1 MVDEFL
7 FVLVV
12 DENILPIVDEL
23 DFLNVTTDFLRQ
35 HEKLVQGVGTLMSLK
50 IFEPCVQLN

>member
-12 DENILPIVDEL
+12 DKNILAIVDEL
-23 DFLNVTTDFLRQ
+23 YFLNVATDFLRQ

>member
-12 DENILPIVDEL
+12 DENILAIVDEL
-23 DFLNVTTDFLRQ
+23 YFLNVATDFLRQ

>member
-12 DENILPIVDEL
+12 DKNILAIVDEL
-23 DFLNVTTDFLRQ
+23 YFLNVAADFLRQ

>member
-7 FVLVV
+7 FDLVV
-12 DENILPIVDEL
+12 DENILAIVDEL
-23 DFLNVTTDFLRQ
+23 YFLNVATDFLRQ

>member
-23 DFLNVTTDFLRQ
+23 YFLNVATDFLRQ

-50 IFEPCVQLN
+50 IFEPRVELN